1 MKIGIYG
8 GTFNPIHK
16 GHVHF
21 AKTALKELELDKV
34 ILIPDNIP
42 PHKENMGIAP
52 SEYRLQMCR
61 LAVEDEEKI
70 EVSDMEI
77 KRHGISYTVDTLKEI
92 KEADPDAELFLLTG
106 TDMFL
111 TIDKWKSAEEIMTL
125 ATAVGAP
132 RIKEDL
138 PRLLEKEKEMT
149 CKGLKCKVIPLI
161 PIETSSTEI
170 RNGYEDGLDKRVLSY
185 IEQNALYGCPLKFN
199 VDLDKI
205 KEKVKGMLSPFR
217 FQHSLNVADEAIT
230 LGRINNCDL
239 TLCYIAG
246 LLHDSLKEIS
256 KEEMLKIL
264 KDTDIICDKAFL
276 MSPKIWHGYAAS
288 ICLGKNFG
296 IYSEDIKEAVA
307 YHSTAKDG
315 MSLLARIIYMAD
327 LLSIE
332 RNYPGVSELREKTH
346 NDLEA
351 GLLEALQFS
360 ITSLTN
366 EGKPLLSST
375 VNAYNELV
383 MKEE

>member
-21 AKTALKELELDKV
+21 AKTVLKELNLDKV

-42 PHKENMGIAP
+42 PHKANAGIAP
-52 SEYRLQMCR
+52 SEHRIQMCR

-92 KEADPDAELFLLTG
+92 KEAKPDAELFLLTG

-111 TIDKWKSAEEIMTL
+111 TIDKWKSAEEIMSL
-125 ATAVGAP
+125 STAVGAP

-138 PRLLEKEKEMT
+138 PKLLEKEKEMQR
-149 CKGLKCKVIPLI
+149 KGLKCRVIPLI
-161 PIETSSTEI
+161 PVETSSTAI
-170 RNGYEDGLDKRVLSY
+170 RNGCEEGLDKRVLSY
-185 IEQNALYGCPLKFN
+185 IEQNALYNCPLKFN

-256 KEEMLKIL
+256 KEDMLKIL
-264 KDTDIICDKAFL
+264 KDTDIISDKAFL
-276 MSPKIWHGYAAS
+276 LSPKIWHGYAAAMR
-288 ICLGKNFG
+288 LGKEFG
-296 IYSEDIKEAVA
+296 IYSKDIKEAVA
-307 YHSTAKDG
+307 YHSTAKEG
-315 MSLLARIIYMAD
+315 MSLLAKIIYMAD
-327 LLSIE
+327 LLSVE
-332 RNYPGVSELREKTH
+332 RNFPGVDELREKTH
-346 NDLEA
+346 LSLEA

-360 ITSLTN
+360 IKSLTE